1 MSSEKEP
8 KGSVQTVLGKKLKLF
23 CDGAGGV
30 KQIAEALGIKPQQ
43 LQKYVRG
50 AQKPGSDVLAGL
62 KSQGC
67 NISWLVDD
75 QEPIGF
81 QQKSLITPQSARKA
95 GSFSRLA
102 VGTAQRILRLPIEEI
117 SAQIDASPEEMQ
129 WWAEG
134 SAAPSLRQLSQ
145 LFNMVVIA
153 GAARCGG
160 DVTPEAIP
168 DLLQAN
174 SGR

>member
-8 KGSVQTVLGKKLKLF
+8 MGSVQTVLGKKLKLF

-30 KQIAEALGIKPQQ
+30 KQIAEAIGIKPQQ

-81 QQKSLITPQSARKA
+81 QHESLITSQSARKTGA
-95 GSFSRLA
+95 FSRLA
-102 VGTAQRILRLPIEEI
+102 VGAAQRILRLPIEEI
-117 SAQIDASPEEMQ
+117 SAQIDSSPEEMMR
-129 WWAEG
+129 WASGKAE
-134 SAAPSLRQLSQ
+134 PSFQQLAQ
-145 LFNMVVIA
+145 LFNMVSIA
-153 GAARCGG
+153 GSARCG
-160 DVTPEAIP
+160 DFTPDANP
-168 DLLQAN
+168 DLLQVN
-174 SGR
+174 YGR